1 MFAGSRRLRRIQR
14 NDCGGDVAR
23 FFEAFRRLLLQIGGA
38 NIAGADRAWNPATSS
53 SLADDKACLLIPPQH
68 AGARSDQH
76 PNKAAYDPAD
86 RVYAECDKMSK
97 ASSQARGFLA
107 VSQARNRANNDV
119 REGQ

>member
-38 NIAGADRAWNPATSS
+38 NIAGADRAWNPATSP

-68 AGARSDQH
+68 AGSAIRTSI
-76 PNKAAYDPAD
+76 PTRPRTTPAV
-86 RVYAECDKMSK
+86 RVYGSATRCR
-97 ASSQARGFLA
+97 QR
-107 VSQARNRANNDV
+107 
-119 REGQ
+119 

>member
-38 NIAGADRAWNPATSS
+38 NIAGADRAWNPATSP

-68 AGARSDQH
+68 AGARSE
-76 PNKAAYDPAD
+76 PASRQG
-86 RVYAECDKMSK
+86 RVRPPQFGYTGVR
-97 ASSQARGFLA
+97 Q
-107 VSQARNRANNDV
+107 DV
-119 REGQ
+119 ESV